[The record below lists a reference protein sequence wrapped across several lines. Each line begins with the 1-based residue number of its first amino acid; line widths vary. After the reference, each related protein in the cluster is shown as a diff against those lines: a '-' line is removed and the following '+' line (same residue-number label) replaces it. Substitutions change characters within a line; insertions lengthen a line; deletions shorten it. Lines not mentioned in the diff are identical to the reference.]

1 MISQIS
7 STSITYTS
15 PVKPNRRFVS
25 FKSTGDIYTPSIT
38 PLYGLLG
45 KKEAENLIKAS
56 SANQKCGSG
65 FRSNIFQING
75 LILKSPKT
83 PEGGQ
88 PLTDF
93 LAEQNIKEFYALKE
107 IEKINPDIA
116 PKAHDVIEHKGAFHL
131 VEDFVAGI
139 HPHKGKISNQN
150 LRDLLPK
157 FAQLDQHGISNCD
170 LQSGN
175 IFLLGNGK
183 TKLIDFGSFSF
194 LNNEGFIIG
203 SDSLPGFLFKPGSD
217 FIKSIEAPNTI
228 KFAKSFFTQGYN
240 DIKNLA
246 DNPHLNIPSNI
257 VNFEFRT
264 LYRHLMDG
272 KEEKPLEFF
281 TEYLKSKGELYHGKM
296 QDFLK
301 TISFSDIISEGQSPE
316 KVEQAKSAL
325 SKAINYEG
333 LAKEVLQNPT
343 DGILKTELGK
353 IQVRTFLNTDSFN
366 STIPN
371 SKKIQSAY
379 NQLLAILEKNISSS
393 EGKQK
398 EYYTET
404 LTALK
409 ERFKNVVFE
418 EGQVEIP
425 DDENLIKK
433 LFNEAKTKLQPE
445 EKIDNTISAI
455 KKNNKKFFALIAI
468 GIAAI
473 GAGIVILYK
482 KDKLKFLNKKKPA
495 TTANTNNNPV
505 KNNTFN
511 HSTPKIFS
519 QFA

>member
-7 STSITYTS
+7 STGVTYIS
-15 PVKPNRRFVS
+15 PVKQSRQSVS
-25 FKSTGDIYTPSIT
+25 FKSASDVFTSSIT
-38 PLYGLLG
+38 PIFGMLRQE
-45 KKEAENLIKAS
+45 EAENLIKAS
-56 SANQKCGSG
+56 PANQNCGSG
-65 FRSNIFQING
+65 FTSNIFHINDI
-75 LILKSPKT
+75 ILKSPKM
-83 PEGGQ
+83 PESGQ
-88 PLTDF
+88 PLTE
-93 LAEQNIKEFYALKE
+93 LKSGQNIKEFYALKE
-107 IEKINPDIA
+107 IEKINPDIT

-139 HPHKGKISNQN
+139 HPHKGKISPQN

-157 FAQLDQHGISNCD
+157 FAQLDQNGIANCD

-175 IFLLGNGK
+175 IFLLNNGK
-183 TKLIDFGSFSF
+183 TKLIDFGSFNF
-194 LNNEGFIIG
+194 LNNEGFVIS

-217 FIKSIEAPNTI
+217 FIKSIENPNTI
-228 KFAKSFFTQGYN
+228 KFAKSFFVQSYN

-264 LYRHLMDG
+264 LYRHLIDV
-272 KEEKPLEFF
+272 KEANPLEFF

-296 QDFLK
+296 EDFLR
-301 TISFSDIISEGQSPE
+301 TITFNDIITEGQSPQ

-325 SKAINYEG
+325 SKAIKYEG

-343 DGILKTELGK
+343 EGILKTELGK

-393 EGKQK
+393 DGKQK

-409 ERFKNVVFE
+409 ERFKNFVFE

-445 EKIDNTISAI
+445 EKIDSTINSI
-455 KKNNKKFFALIAI
+455 KKNHKKIYALIAI

-473 GAGIVILYK
+473 GIGFAFLYK
-482 KDKLKFLNKKKPA
+482 KNKLKFLNKKKP
-495 TTANTNNNPV
+495 TTATNTNNNLS
-505 KNNTFN
+505 KNNIFN
-511 HSTPKIFS
+511 NNIPKIFS